1 MALARSAQPEPAAD
15 GDPLAWWLGELRE
28 LLPRRW
34 RERGPRRPTLV
45 LQLERPFVRVYERRG
60 RRLESLGSLVLPEAM
75 GPGDAMPGGGGAL
88 PRAEERLRRALDRH
102 KEATVLLLGEQDALT
117 CVDLLPASAEGE
129 LARIMAHKLDLL
141 TPWSAEQGYAAQK
154 VVGRRRDGTLEV
166 LLAAAPK
173 AELDRLLLQ
182 LAALGVIPASV
193 DVALD
198 QDPLRAAGIDL
209 LRGGTP
215 ERRGRGLL
223 AFLLA
228 LSLAGVAAGVGW
240 AGWEIYQ
247 RQERA
252 DAQDRL
258 VAEAEQRLADVPEL
272 RRRLKAMQA
281 QARFLA
287 DDRRS
292 RPSPLLVLEALS
304 RLLPDTVWLTEITLE
319 DRELV
324 MAGMAEDASTL
335 IPLVEG
341 APEFEQVRFRAPSTR
356 VTARGVDGG
365 EREVER
371 FALRAVVVPT
381 AEPSL

>member
-1 MALARSAQPEPAAD
+1 MALARSPQPEPVS
-15 GDPLAWWLGELRE
+15 GGPLAWWLGELRE

-34 RERGPRRPTLV
+34 RERGPRRPSLV

-60 RRLESLGSLVLPEAM
+60 RRLESLGSLVLPEAT
-75 GPGDAMPGGGGAL
+75 GPADAMSGDAAV
-88 PRAEERLRRALDRH
+88 PRVEERLRRALDRH
-102 KEATVLLLGEQDALT
+102 KGATVLLLGEQDALT

-129 LARIMAHKLDLL
+129 LTRIMAHKLDLL
-141 TPWSAEQGYAAQK
+141 TPWSAEQGFAAQK

-182 LAALGVIPASV
+182 LAALGVTPASV
-193 DVALD
+193 DVAPD
-198 QDPLRAAGIDL
+198 QDPLRAAGVDL

-215 ERRGRGLL
+215 ERLGQALL
-223 AFLLA
+223 IFLLA

-247 RQERA
+247 RQERVA
-252 DAQDRL
+252 VQDRL
-258 VAEAEQRLADVPEL
+258 VAELGQRLADVPEL
-272 RRRLKAMQA
+272 RRRLEAMQA

-319 DRELV
+319 DRELAV
-324 MAGMAEDASTL
+324 AGMAEDASTL

-341 APEFEQVRFRAPSTR
+341 APEFEQVRFQAPSTR
-356 VTARGVDGG
+356 VTARSVDGG

>member
-1 MALARSAQPEPAAD
+1 MALARPAQPEPAT
-15 GDPLAWWLGELRE
+15 GGGLLAWWLGELRE

-34 RERGPRRPTLV
+34 RERGPPRPTLA

-60 RRLESLGSLVLPEAM
+60 RRLESLGSLVLPEAT
-75 GPGDAMPGGGGAL
+75 GPAGATSGEGAA
-88 PRAEERLRRALDRH
+88 PRVEERLRRALDRH
-102 KEATVLLLGEQDALT
+102 KDTAVLLLGEQDALT

-154 VVGRRRDGTLEV
+154 VVDRRRDGTLEV

-173 AELDRLLLQ
+173 PELDRLLLQ
-182 LAALGVIPASV
+182 LAALGATPASV

-198 QDPLRAAGIDL
+198 EDPLRAAGVDL
-209 LRGGTP
+209 LRGGAP

-228 LSLAGVAAGVGW
+228 LSLAGVAAGAGW

-247 RQERA
+247 RQGRA
-252 DAQDRL
+252 AAQDRL
-258 VAEAEQRLADVPEL
+258 AAEVEQRLADVPEL
-272 RRRLKAMQA
+272 RRRLEAMRA

-287 DDRRS
+287 DDRRG

-319 DRELV
+319 DRGIV
-324 MAGMAEDASTL
+324 VAGMAEDASTL

-341 APEFEQVRFRAPSTR
+341 APEFEQVRFQAPSTR
-356 VTARGVDGG
+356 VTFRGIDGD